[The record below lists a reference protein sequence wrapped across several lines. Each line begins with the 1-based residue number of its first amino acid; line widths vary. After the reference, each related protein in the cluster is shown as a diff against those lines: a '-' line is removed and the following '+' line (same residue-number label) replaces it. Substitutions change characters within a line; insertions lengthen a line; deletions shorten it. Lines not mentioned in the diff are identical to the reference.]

1 MKKIV
6 LTLAAL
12 GALSTAAFAE
22 RNHDLRDYERF
33 TSSGTPVAVM
43 SYDTANAAGFIADVD
58 GDGAVSNFE
67 RLNANS
73 AKNESATH

>member
-12 GALSTAAFAE
+12 GALSTAALAE
-22 RNHDLRDYERF
+22 RNHDLRDYEYF
-33 TSSGTPVAVM
+33 TSSGTPTAVM
-43 SYDTANAAGFIADVD
+43 TYDTANSAGFIADID
-58 GDGAVSNFE
+58 GDGVISNFE

-73 AKNESATH
+73 DKNESATH